1 LFSPPVVW
9 LHIDLSNT
17 VGIWDD
23 VVVNGTGTLDM
34 DEFKSGLENLG
45 IRLGNGVVQ
54 DSFGDLD
61 KGGTGEIH
69 FEDFQAWWAA
79 NENRM
84 RATAHEHTV
93 NDSVRDTQKRVSNV
107 EAAVGNL
114 QSDMAKLLSVLR
126 SRR

>member
-23 VVVNGTGTLDM
+23 VDVNGTGTLDM

-61 KGGTGEIH
+61 KGGDPFRGLPSVVGRERKQNARHGSRTHGE
-69 FEDFQAWWAA
+69 
-79 NENRM
+79 
-84 RATAHEHTV
+84 
-93 NDSVRDTQKRVSNV
+93 
-107 EAAVGNL
+107 
-114 QSDMAKLLSVLR
+114 
-126 SRR
+126 